1 MEQDWIDLN
10 HVVATARAQ
19 VYVNYGKHVKPWV
32 DAWAEWNR
40 LTTVNTQCDANK
52 LEQCI
57 FQAQM
62 DMFNGRY
69 PPSVREELSKCVAN
83 AKCGS
88 PAFTEGMRSF
98 ESKVDAAERNDEKL
112 MRDGENV
119 VGHRLGKAL
128 DSHFQRWEKVNQA
141 KFDHFKTVVKTAGCD
156 VDCVQKCTQTPHY
169 YSFEVAPE

>member
-40 LTTVNTQCDANK
+40 LTTVNTQCDADK
-52 LEQCI
+52 FEQCI
-57 FQAQM
+57 FKAQM
-62 DMFNGRY
+62 DMFNGVYR
-69 PPSVREELSKCVAN
+69 PTVGEELKKCAAN
-83 AKCGS
+83 AKCDS
-88 PAFTEGMRSF
+88 PVFYEGMGKF

-112 MRDGENV
+112 MRDGANV
-119 VGHRLGKAL
+119 VGPRLGKAL

>member
-1 MEQDWIDLN
+1 
-10 HVVATARAQ
+10 
-19 VYVNYGKHVKPWV
+19 
-32 DAWAEWNR
+32 
-40 LTTVNTQCDANK
+40 
-52 LEQCI
+52 
-57 FQAQM
+57 M

-69 PPSVREELSKCVAN
+69 PPYVREELSKCVAQ
-83 AKCGS
+83 AKCDS

-156 VDCVQKCTQTPHY
+156 VDCVEKCTGTP
-169 YSFEVAPE
+169 FFFI